1 MDFSWMNN
9 DQLLNMAFDSK
20 QLSQL
25 DQGDKLKLIRELG
38 IRLQLAANELMVLS
52 R

>member
-9 DQLLNMAFDSK
+9 DQLLNLCFDPK
-20 QLSQL
+20 QIAQL
-25 DQGDKLKLIRELG
+25 DQGDKVKLIREMG
-38 IRLQLAANELMVLS
+38 IRLQNSINELMVLN